1 MTTADIT
8 DLNIEQRIKDFQDML
23 KSKHV
28 YRLPLRYFVILE
40 KLNFPLKIDFR
51 TKLNLSMKKLFEWK
65 EKVNAIGARD
75 AKIIFTKAPF
85 PQYEQF
91 LLDKGFTQYHE
102 TIMVSKK
109 ILRMGVQKKPIQK
122 TWNFYWIQ

>member
-1 MTTADIT
+1 MTKCRNDKQLIPTFSPYEIYQYSYKSVYYNQTTTESRTFNSMTTADIT

-51 TKLNLSMKKLFEWK
+51 TKLNLNMKKLFE
-65 EKVNAIGARD
+65 
-75 AKIIFTKAPF
+75 
-85 PQYEQF
+85 
-91 LLDKGFTQYHE
+91 
-102 TIMVSKK
+102 
-109 ILRMGVQKKPIQK
+109 
-122 TWNFYWIQ
+122 